1 MFSPDRLSAM
11 IQACITRGR
20 WSKKGK
26 PRKERTV
33 EILVLLKQVPAT
45 ESMIEIADDGVSIK
59 TDGLKYVINPYDEMA
74 VEEAL
79 KVRQAHGGTVTIIT
93 VGPAK
98 AAEAIRTGLA
108 MGADKGILVDPGDLN
123 CDGLAVAKML
133 ATAIQAMPH
142 DLIVAG
148 HRAVDGDNCQVG
160 PAVAELLGIANIS
173 MVVKADIGD
182 GNVTCTCTMEGGTKE
197 VSAALPALISTQRGL
212 NEPRYASLP
221 GIMKAKKKPLDTKT
235 LADLGLEAGDL
246 SAKTVVR
253 ALKVPPERRVGKII
267 EGESLQ
273 DKAATLAKAL
283 HEEAKVI

>member
-1 MFSPDRLSAM
+1 
-11 IQACITRGR
+11 
-20 WSKKGK
+20 
-26 PRKERTV
+26 V

-45 ESMIEIADDGVSIK
+45 ESMIEIAGDGVSIK

-79 KVRQAHGGTVTIIT
+79 KIREAQGGTVTILT

-108 MGADKGILVDPGDLN
+108 MGADKGVLIDPGGLN
-123 CDGLAVAKML
+123 FDSLAIAKML
-133 ATAIQAMPH
+133 AAAIQAISY

-148 HRAVDGDNCQVG
+148 HRAVDGDNFQVG

-173 MVVKADIGD
+173 MVVNADIGD
-182 GNVTCTCTMEGGTKE
+182 GDVACTCAIEGGTKE
-197 VSAALPALISTQRGL
+197 VVAALPALITTQRGL

-221 GIMKAKKKPLDTKT
+221 GIMKAKKKPLETKT
-235 LADLGLEAGDL
+235 LADLGLDPANL

-253 ALKVPPERRVGKII
+253 ALKAPPQRQAGRMI
-267 EGESLQ
+267 EADTVQET
-273 DKAATLAKAL
+273 AAALAKAL